1 MHTIDKMFQ
10 PLQLFDLA
18 GYAHAELFAGCSAAW
33 EALARIDNYLA
44 GQALGNISVA
54 VPEGVTLV
62 NADLISIGP
71 GTTLEPGAYIKGP
84 CIIGACCQIRHGA
97 YIRGDAVI
105 GDHCVIG
112 HATEVKHSIFLNYAQ
127 AAHFAY
133 VGDSILGNKVN
144 LGAGTICANLKLD
157 HSAIVIRYN
166 GIVIETGLRK
176 LGAIL
181 GDSTQI
187 GCNTVLN
194 PGAIFGRGVLCYA
207 CINAG
212 GVVPANSTVSKK

>member
-1 MHTIDKMFQ
+1 MDVVDKTFE
-10 PLQLFDLA
+10 PSQLFDLE
-18 GYAHAELFAGCSAAW
+18 GYAHAELFAGCAAVW
-33 EALARIDNYLA
+33 EALTRIDSYLA
-44 GQALGNISVA
+44 GQALGNIAVS

-71 GTTLEPGAYIKGP
+71 GTVLEPGAYIRGP
-84 CIIGACCQIRHGA
+84 CIIGANCQIRHAA
-97 YIRGDAVI
+97 YIRGEVII
-105 GDHCVIG
+105 GDYCVIG
-112 HATEVKHSIFLNYAQ
+112 HTTEVKHSIFLNNAQ

-144 LGAGTICANLKLD
+144 LGAGTVCANLKLD
-157 HSAIVIRYN
+157 HSAVVIRYN
-166 GIVIETGLRK
+166 GVAIETGLRK

-194 PGAIFGRGVLCYA
+194 PGTIFSRGVLCYA

-212 GVVPANSTVSKK
+212 GVVAANSIVRGH